1 MINML
6 IKEAVNNKS
15 FDPELL
21 ETEAIGI
28 LKPWFKNVTPAQIEA
43 FVMEVHK
50 VRDKFFKE
58 GGVPEEFK
66 KELETELTQHFK
78 GAGLEQTLRDIG
90 LDPSKAEIAQNGWS
104 GAIANILGSKGAVNK
119 IAKDYQASYRERL
132 ETSRK
137 KAENQ
142 QEPTVSH

>member
-50 VRDKFFKE
+50 IRDQYFRE

-66 KELETELTQHFK
+66 KELEQELNEHFK
-78 GAGLEQTLRDIG
+78 GYGLEETLRHIG
-90 LDPSKAEIAQNGWS
+90 LDPLQAKIAQNGWS
-104 GAIANILGSKGAVNK
+104 GNIANILGAKGTVGK
-119 IAKDYQASYRERL
+119 ISKDYQDSYRERL
-132 ETSRK
+132 EKSRESDPTTSGP
-137 KAENQ
+137 AIN
-142 QEPTVSH
+142 